1 MSAPVYVTFR
11 HMQPRTELEAYA
23 REQAGRLD
31 RFYARIVDC
40 RVQLEPNAA
49 GVLRAVVE
57 VTVPGER
64 LVASYESDSE
74 RDVAPDAEGP
84 PVGDIRWLH
93 VVHEAFAAAG
103 RMLKT
108 YGGRRLTRV
117 RPRPALRG

>member
-11 HMQPRTELEAYA
+11 HMRPRMELEAYA

-40 RVQLEPNAA
+40 RVRLEPSDA

-74 RDVAPDAEGP
+74 RDATPDPAGP

-103 RMLKT
+103 RLLKT
-108 YGGRRLTRV
+108 YSGRRLTRV
-117 RPRPALRG
+117 RPRLALRG